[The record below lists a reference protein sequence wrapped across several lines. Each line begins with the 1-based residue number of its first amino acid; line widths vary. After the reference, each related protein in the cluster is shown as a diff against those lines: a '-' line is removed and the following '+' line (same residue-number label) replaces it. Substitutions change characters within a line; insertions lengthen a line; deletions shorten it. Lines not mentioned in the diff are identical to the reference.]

1 MKRQTI
7 IILLVIFLMLLG
19 MSISPYL
26 LPHNEKTGTGTMI
39 LPEIPFSSWTNDT
52 VTSVQITHGNTALKL
67 HKEST
72 GWFVNTF
79 KASETKVHDFL
90 TTLSQSMI
98 QQLVSKNN
106 ENFQRMGV
114 DQTNGY
120 TITIEANH
128 QSPVTLIVGMPG
140 SMYNTIY
147 LRLGKSNMV
156 YLIKTGLRSF
166 VTSDVSAWRDKT
178 IISISS
184 EKIHTIEEQQEKI
197 HLVVQK
203 NKEGKWEATWGKKTN
218 AVPENMM
225 NDLLQTLTSLEASDF
240 LSDQDKQ
247 TFENTKQKTILSL
260 FDANHQLLWK
270 AFMVEQKGQWWIHGE
285 TQSEYYQIPSYTGK
299 KLVLPT
305 KDLFP
310 ST

>member
-7 IILLVIFLMLLG
+7 IILFVIFLILLG
-19 MSISPYL
+19 ISISPYL
-26 LPHNEKTGTGTMI
+26 LSQTGKTGTGSII
-39 LPEIPFSSWTNDT
+39 LPEMPFSSWTNDT
-52 VTSVQITHGNTALKL
+52 VKSVQITHSNTSLKL
-67 HKEST
+67 HKEET

-79 KASETKVHDFL
+79 KASETKVHDFFN
-90 TTLSQSMI
+90 TLSQSII

-120 TITIEANH
+120 TITIETNN
-128 QSPVTLIVGMPG
+128 QPPVTFIVGMSG

-147 LRLGKSNMV
+147 LRLEKSNMV

-184 EKIHTIEEQQEKI
+184 EKIHTIEEQQGKI

-218 AVPENMM
+218 AVPENMI

-247 TFENTKQKTILSL
+247 TFENTKQKTIFSL